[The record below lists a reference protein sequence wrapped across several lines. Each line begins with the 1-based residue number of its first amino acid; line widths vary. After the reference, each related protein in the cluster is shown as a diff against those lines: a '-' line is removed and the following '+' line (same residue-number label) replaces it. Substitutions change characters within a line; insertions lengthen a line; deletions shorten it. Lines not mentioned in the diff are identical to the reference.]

1 MPESLNAAAGH
12 VGLHNEREFY
22 SDHYLAEL
30 LGSDLRPVV
39 ARWRAEAAAGED
51 RSDAPDVRL
60 GALAG
65 EHRRIREA
73 FRRAGDDGEAVRI
86 QRRWFRLQLEALG
99 HRWAPAAFA
108 LETGE
113 EIPVLGEAEG
123 VGGRLLA
130 LGAYA
135 PDADGDDPLELRPHA
150 AQFAGEAP
158 PSPDVLGETWDT
170 ILTRRVFGAERPP
183 RWALLL
189 SIDQTLLLE
198 RGKWAQR
205 RLLRFDWRR
214 ILDRREGPTLRAAA
228 ALLHRESALPGSGA
242 ALLDALDERS
252 HRHAFGV
259 SGELRHALREAV
271 ELLGDEAL
279 RSLRSEA
286 PGAEAPGGDL
296 AERLGTECLR
306 YLYRLLFLFCS
317 EARPELG
324 YAPVDAEAYRRGYG
338 LERLRDLE
346 MARLETARDR
356 DGQHIRRSLDR
367 LFQLVREGFEPAPG
381 GQRRLTFE
389 ERTLHGTFRME
400 PLDSRLFDPARTP
413 LLGRA
418 RLRDEVMQRVL
429 RLLSLTRPA
438 QGRRRRGRISY
449 GQLGIGHLGGV
460 YEALLSFRGSI
471 AREDLYEVQVPGSVR
486 DELEPAWF
494 VTAEALAQYT
504 EEERVHVRDERGRR
518 RLLRHPKGR
527 FLFRRT
533 GRERERTASFYTPE
547 PLTRAVVRQAL
558 EERIDAG
565 MPAAR
570 ILQLRVCEPAM
581 GSAAFLNE
589 AVNQLAERYLERRQR
604 ELGRRIPPGERAEEL
619 QRARHH
625 IADRNVFGVDL
636 NPVAVEL
643 AEVSLWL
650 NCLVQDGHVPWFGY
664 QLFAGNSLV
673 GARRRTYPRAEIAAG
688 RRGGARWFGREPDAV
703 GRGPA
708 AACPAGAVYHFL
720 LPDPGMSRYGD
731 RFVRQLAPQP
741 MAALRAWRKAF
752 CRPFGEAD
760 ADELE
765 RLSQAADRLWALH
778 AEQLAQDRAATEDA
792 TAVWGAEHAER
803 RTANGWKETIRGQ
816 GVFGTRARTAS
827 PYRRLKLVLD
837 YWCALWFW
845 PIEAKV
851 GPPSR
856 EEFLTEASI
865 VLTGDVRDAADGP
878 GQAALQFGEEY
889 AAHAAGMA
897 RRILD
902 ETGLLDLERLCELFP
917 RLGFVDALAE
927 RMRFLHWDLAFADI
941 FYGTGPDGEPS
952 TGFDLVLG
960 NPPWIKLSWDEAGVI
975 GDFEPSVV
983 VRRRR
988 AAALRRERPGLLA
1001 RSPGLRAAYLDE
1013 YAATEATKAYL
1024 GAPQNYTLL
1033 QGMQANSYKCF
1044 LPQAWSVLGERGVAG
1059 LLHPE
1064 GLFDDPR
1071 GGALRA
1077 AVYARLRAH
1086 FQFQN
1091 ARKLFADVGD
1101 RVRFSVNVY
1110 GPERGRPGFVHMAN
1124 LFAAETI
1131 EASSEHPGTG
1141 PVPGIKRVGG
1151 GWETDGHA
1159 GRMVRVGPREL
1170 ETFAAALDPAGT
1182 PAGRARLPAVHSTEL
1197 MSLLRKF
1204 AGQPRRLRDLAGQ
1217 FACGVIWD
1225 ETNAQRDGTIR
1236 RETRFPR
1243 EPREWI
1249 LSGPAPL
1256 RRQPARQDP
1265 PPRLSAEERLRLH
1278 RPDGDPGRLP
1288 AAHELRPGVR
1298 PRRVRA
1304 ADSVG
1309 AVGRGRSR
1317 RPKPEGDGP
1326 LQHGEQGNGGSGE
1339 RANADCGDRAH
1350 GGCLHPCGCRHEPSR
1365 SAGSAR
1371 LPGHLPGAADGW
1383 LRQDDRGN
1391 QHNSGPAAAAAP
1403 LQAWTPSSTVPARAR
1418 ARPALPHEPLPDA
1431 LGELLG
1437 RRARRRRLDPF
1448 RCTPERGSLGR
1459 AGESVEPR
1467 LRAADGLRAT
1477 PGAGGGGRAGGD
1489 GARAH
1494 PRRAAG
1500 PLQSAVPGPA
1510 RVRGG
1515 HVVRPGWPDRLHHL
1529 AGTLRH
1535 GPSQEGEERG
1545 FQLWTGAAGP
1555 ERDRT
1560 RARLGGRPGAHGR
1573 NRLPDRRGRHAAAGA
1588 EGAHD
1593 RVPRALRPVRPGGG
1607 VSGCLGRVLAP
1618 VQVVES
1624 PRVWTGPGQPDG
1636 CGLARILHRR
1646 GRRGAGI
1653 RETAGQAA
1661 RAARAAWGS
1670 STRPSTG
1677 RPDSACAAA
1686 TASRRSTSA
1695 TGSCSSSCCRST
1707 AWRPSAWETICAGI
1721 RRSVWP
1727 ASPLRGPACPPPWH
1741 PQCTRFA
1748 N

>member
-1 MPESLNAAAGH
+1 M
-12 VGLHNEREFY
+12 
-22 SDHYLAEL
+22 
-30 LGSDLRPVV
+30 
-39 ARWRAEAAAGED
+39 
-51 RSDAPDVRL
+51 
-60 GALAG
+60 
-65 EHRRIREA
+65 
-73 FRRAGDDGEAVRI
+73 
-86 QRRWFRLQLEALG
+86 
-99 HRWAPAAFA
+99 
-108 LETGE
+108 
-113 EIPVLGEAEG
+113 
-123 VGGRLLA
+123 
-130 LGAYA
+130 
-135 PDADGDDPLELRPHA
+135 
-150 AQFAGEAP
+150 
-158 PSPDVLGETWDT
+158 
-170 ILTRRVFGAERPP
+170 
-183 RWALLL
+183 
-189 SIDQTLLLE
+189 
-198 RGKWAQR
+198 
-205 RLLRFDWRR
+205 
-214 ILDRREGPTLRAAA
+214 
-228 ALLHRESALPGSGA
+228 
-242 ALLDALDERS
+242 
-252 HRHAFGV
+252 
-259 SGELRHALREAV
+259 
-271 ELLGDEAL
+271 
-279 RSLRSEA
+279 
-286 PGAEAPGGDL
+286 
-296 AERLGTECLR
+296 
-306 YLYRLLFLFCS
+306 
-317 EARPELG
+317 
-324 YAPVDAEAYRRGYG
+324 PVDAEAYRRGYG

-494 VTAEALAQYT
+494 VTAEALEGYT

-518 RLLRHPKGR
+518 RLLRHPQGR

-688 RRGGARWFGREPDAV
+688 RRGDARWFGREPDAV

-765 RLSQAADRLWALH
+765 RLSQAADRLWGLH

-941 FYGTGPDGEPS
+941 LYGTGPDGEPS

-1024 GAPQNYTLL
+1024 GAPQNYSLL

-1086 FQFQN
+1086 FQFRN
-1091 ARKLFADVGD
+1091 ARKLFADVHD
-1101 RVRFSVNVY
+1101 SKTRFSVNVY

-1131 EASSEHPGTG
+1131 EASLEHPGTG

-1197 MSLLRKF
+1197 MSVLRKF

-1243 EPREWI
+1243 EPRECI
-1249 LSGPAPL
+1249 LSGPHLFVGNPL
-1256 RRQPARQDP
+1256 GKTPRRACRLNSDYDCIDLTAIPDDYLPRTNYVPACGRDEYARRIP
-1265 PPRLSAEERLRLH
+1265 SVPWAADA
-1278 RPDGDPGRLP
+1278 PDGPSRRVTGHYSMVNRRMVGPASERTLIAAIVPTGAAYIDTVVGTSQRDLRDLLDFQGICQALPMDGFVKMTGATDISPGRLRQLP
-1288 AAHELRPGVR
+1288 LCRLGPR
-1298 PRRVRA
+1298 PRR
-1304 ADSVG
+1304 S
-1309 AVGRGRSR
+1309 
-1317 RPKPEGDGP
+1317 
-1326 LQHGEQGNGGSGE
+1326 LQARVLGLHCLTSHYRTLWESCW
-1339 RANADCGDRAH
+1339 DDAH
-1350 GGCLHPCGCRHEPSR
+1350 
-1365 SAGSAR
+1365 
-1371 LPGHLPGAADGW
+1371 AADGW
-1383 LRQDDRGN
+1383 TRSDARLNAGRWGGLERAWSRDSALRTDFERR
-1391 QHNSGPAAAAAP
+1391 
-1403 LQAWTPSSTVPARAR
+1403 QALVEVDVLVAM
-1418 ARPALPHEPLPDA
+1418 A
-1431 LGELLG
+1431 LGLTLDELLVLYRVQFPVLREYEADTWYDQDG
-1437 RRARRRRLDPF
+1437 RIVFTTSQGLSGTGLPRRARRGDSNYALVQP
-1448 RCTPERGSLGR
+1448 GR
-1459 AGESVEPR
+1459 SE
-1467 LRAADGLRAT
+1467 T
-1477 PGAGGGGRAGGD
+1477 
-1489 GARAH
+1489 
-1494 PRRAAG
+1494 
-1500 PLQSAVPGPA
+1500 
-1510 RVRGG
+1510 
-1515 HVVRPGWPDRLHHL
+1515 
-1529 AGTLRH
+1529 
-1535 GPSQEGEERG
+1535 
-1545 FQLWTGAAGP
+1545 
-1555 ERDRT
+1555 
-1560 RARLGGRPGAHGR
+1560 
-1573 NRLPDRRGRHAAAGA
+1573 
-1588 EGAHD
+1588 
-1593 RVPRALRPVRPGGG
+1593 
-1607 VSGCLGRVLAP
+1607 
-1618 VQVVES
+1618 
-1624 PRVWTGPGQPDG
+1624 
-1636 CGLARILHRR
+1636 GLALGWEDVQGLTDGTVFRTVEDDTLPQ
-1646 GRRGAGI
+1646 GRRERTIAYRAPFVRCD
-1653 RETAGQAA
+1653 REEEY
-1661 RAARAAWGS
+1661 RAAWDEFS
-1670 STRPSTG
+1670 
-1677 RPDSACAAA
+1677 
-1686 TASRRSTSA
+1686 
-1695 TGSCSSSCCRST
+1695 
-1707 AWRPSAWETICAGI
+1707 
-1721 RRSVWP
+1721 
-1727 ASPLRGPACPPPWH
+1727 H
-1741 PQCTRFA
+1741 RFR
-1748 N
+1748 